1 MEFQLPILSP
11 KRGIQRAS
19 YSVKD
24 IRQLQKNLKAIE
36 PGLRAQ
42 FVKEIKVVGREAQK
56 PIKAALR
63 KVQPLSGMTDH
74 YGATSWNNGAK
85 APDSTTVR
93 FRTQAGGKS
102 LTTSLVSVR
111 INSAAANIMDM
122 AGRSRR
128 SVGKGKRNSG
138 YTPVIRRTADGSLVA
153 YARRTPTEAG
163 SKFINNLNAAAG
175 IVKRA
180 ASRIAW
186 PAIEKDLPN
195 FEQRIDGIV
204 QNFYRIANRGQR

>member
-1 MEFQLPILSP
+1 MAEIRMQFPIL
-11 KRGIQRAS
+11 GIQKAS

-24 IRQLQKNLKAIE
+24 IRQLQKNLREIE

-42 FVKEIKVVGREAQK
+42 FIKEVKTVGKAAET

-63 KVQPLSGMTDH
+63 QVRPLSGMIEH
-74 YGATSWNNGAK
+74 YGATSWDHGK
-85 APDSTTVR
+85 KPYDSTTVR

-102 LTTSLVSVR
+102 MTTTLVSVR

-122 AGRSRR
+122 AGRSGR
-128 SVGKGKRNSG
+128 SIGKGKQGSG
-138 YTPVIRRTADGSLVA
+138 RTPVIRRTADGGLVA
-153 YARRTPTEAG
+153 YARRTTYEAG
-163 SKFINNLNAAAG
+163 KKFVANLNAAAG

-186 PAIEKDLPN
+186 PAVEKDLPN
-195 FEQRIDGIV
+195 FEQSIDKII
-204 QNFYRIANRGQR
+204 QNYYRVANRKFD

>member
-1 MEFQLPILSP
+1 MIQFQIPVLGTQ
-11 KRGIQRAS
+11 KAQ

-24 IRQLQKNLKAIE
+24 IRQLQKNLREIE

-42 FVKEIKVVGREAQK
+42 FVKEIKVVGKEAER

-63 KVQPLSGMTDH
+63 KVTPLSGMLNH
-74 YGATSWNNGAK
+74 YGKTSWNNGSK
-85 APDSTTVR
+85 PPDSTTVR

-111 INSAAANIMDM
+111 VNSAGANIVDM

-138 YTPVIRRTADGSLVA
+138 LTPVIRRTADGSLVA
-153 YARRTPTEAG
+153 YARRTPAEAG
-163 SKFINNLNAAAG
+163 SKFIANLNAVAG
-175 IVKRA
+175 ILKRS

-186 PAIEKDLPN
+186 PAVERDLPN
-195 FEQRIDGIV
+195 FERRIDRII
-204 QNFYRIANRGQR
+204 QNYYQIANRKFK

>member
-11 KRGIQRAS
+11 KKGIQRAS

-24 IRQLQKNLKAIE
+24 IRQLQRNLKEIE

-42 FVKEIKVVGREAQK
+42 FVKEIKVVGREAEK
-56 PIKAALR
+56 PIKSAIR
-63 KVQPLSGMTDH
+63 RVQPLSGMRFN
-74 YGATSWNNGAK
+74 YGPTGWGRGK
-85 APDSTTVR
+85 PVDSTTTR

-102 LTTSLVSVR
+102 LNTSLVSVR
-111 INSAAANIMDM
+111 LNSAAVNIMDM
-122 AGRSRR
+122 AGRSGR
-128 SVGKGKRNSG
+128 SIGQGKKRSG
-138 YTPVIRRTADGSLVA
+138 YTPVVRRTRSGDLVA
-153 YARRTPTEAG
+153 YVRRTPAEAG
-163 SKFINNLNAAAG
+163 QKFIANLNAAAG

-195 FEQRIDGIV
+195 FEQRIDGII
-204 QNFYRIANRGQR
+204 QNYYRIANRKNR

>member
-1 MEFQLPILSP
+1 MEIQLPILSP
-11 KRGIQRAS
+11 KRGIQRGS

-42 FVKEIKVVGREAQK
+42 FVREVKVVGREAQK

-63 KVQPLSGMTDH
+63 KVQPLSGMRDH
-74 YGATSWNNGAK
+74 YGATSWTNGKK

-93 FRTQAGGKS
+93 FRTQAGGRS
-102 LTTSLVSVR
+102 LNTSLVSVR

-122 AGRSRR
+122 AGRSGR
-128 SVGKGKRNSG
+128 SIGKGKRNSG
-138 YTPVIRRTADGSLVA
+138 LTPVVRRTASGDLVA
-153 YARRTPTEAG
+153 YARRTPAEAG
-163 SKFINNLNAAAG
+163 QKFVNNLNTAAG
-175 IVKRA
+175 ILKRS

-186 PAIEKDLPN
+186 PAVEKDLPN
-195 FEQRIDGIV
+195 FEKRIDSII
-204 QNFYRIANRGQR
+204 QNYYKIANRKFQ